1 YTKKGDYI
9 CYDSF
14 KCNQNLDDI
23 NNLYEFIVKT
33 K

>member
-1 YTKKGDYI
+1 